1 MHIQSGGDDLG
12 VVEEE
17 NAPPIKDPGKFRKN
31 PIVDAV
37 CASIPCTITLCRCTP
52 CTGTPCASIPCTLN
66 SVTLCAYTINSD
78 TINSDTINSD
88 TINSGTPYTLSSCN
102 QEARRGS
109 VSEGIGRNA
118 RIRKFIGE
126 IAYF

>member
-52 CTGTPCASIPCTLN
+52 CTGIPC
-66 SVTLCAYTINSD
+66 TINSD
-78 TINSDTINSD
+78 TINSVTLCADTINSD
-88 TINSGTPYTLSSCN
+88 TINSGTLCADTINSDTINSGTLSSCI
-102 QEARRGS
+102 QET
-109 VSEGIGRNA
+109 
-118 RIRKFIGE
+118 
-126 IAYF
+126 

>member
-78 TINSDTINSD
+78 TINS
-88 TINSGTPYTLSSCN
+88 GTLSSCN